1 MSFYSSSTINKN
13 EFNLSLSDALMKHRS
28 ISLTTKKG
36 LSVISSSPTSNMSTF
51 IKDNSKF
58 HNIKTFSHKAKNVSG
73 TYATL
78 PKVSI
83 DLNESSHLKE
93 EEVKELKMKLK
104 ELTIDK
110 IKLINKNY
118 IKELKTLREAIENVI
133 NNNNML

>member
-1 MSFYSSSTINKN
+1 MLLFLVV
-13 EFNLSLSDALMKHRS
+13 F
-28 ISLTTKKG
+28 
-36 LSVISSSPTSNMSTF
+36 F
-51 IKDNSKF
+51 
-58 HNIKTFSHKAKNVSG
+58 AK
-73 TYATL
+73 L

-83 DLNESSHLKE
+83 DLNESSNLKE

-118 IKELKTLREAIENVI
+118 IKKLKTLREAIENVI